1 MLSASIYKSHEC
13 EKKKKGD
20 SKSVRHQ
27 TDSTPASQSLSPHTV
42 STNLK
47 ESWQEVQVSNG
58 Y

>member
-13 EKKKKGD
+13 EEKKKGD

-47 ESWQEVQVSNG
+47 ES
-58 Y
+58 